1 MRVRP
6 LLALMALLF
15 SGCFPAQT
23 NLTVGLRFGIQLSPV
38 ITRFE
43 PDRGQA
49 ASYRVGDSVSF
60 IITLT
65 RPGYVVLV
73 GIDPDGV
80 TYEFDRVHLSSGT
93 HRLSGP
99 PGFRYEVR
107 PPLGLQRVRA
117 IYTDTPHPSSF
128 VFRGRYSLEIWDQQ
142 TSIYIQRSGSR
153 VRDVAETYFYIYQ

>member
-1 MRVRP
+1 MRAKLFLA
-6 LLALMALLF
+6 LLAVLL
-15 SGCFPAQT
+15 SGCFPSRSSF
-23 NLTVGLRFGIQLSPV
+23 TVSLRFGLELSPV

-43 PDRGQA
+43 PDRGQG
-49 ASYRVGDSVSF
+49 ASYRVGESVSF
-60 IITLT
+60 LIALT

-80 TYEFDRVHLSSGT
+80 TYEFDRVYLNPGT

-117 IYTDTPHPSSF
+117 IFTDTPHPSGF
-128 VFRGRYSLEIWDQQ
+128 VFRGRYSLELWDQQ
-142 TSIYIQRSGSR
+142 TSLYILRSDSR
-153 VRDVAETYFYIYQ
+153 VRDVGETYFFIY

>member
-1 MRVRP
+1 MRAKLGLV
-6 LLALMALLF
+6 LLVVLISA
-15 SGCFPAQT
+15 CFPT
-23 NLTVGLRFGIQLSPV
+23 RSSLTVGLRFGVELNPV
-38 ITRFE
+38 IVRFE
-43 PDRGQA
+43 PDRGVA

-60 IITLT
+60 IISLA
-65 RPGYVVLV
+65 RPGYVILV

-80 TYEFDRVHLSSGT
+80 AYEFDRVVLNPGT

-117 IYTDTPHPSSF
+117 IYTDTPHPSGF
-128 VFRGRYSLEIWDQQ
+128 VFRGTYSLALWDQQ

-153 VRDVAETYFYIYQ
+153 VRDVAETYFYIR